1 MFLLRH
7 LNRIRVPLSGFSVR
21 KPLVR
26 PSLRPWAVAPCGVRQ
41 YGAQD
46 VSPNQTTPQP
56 GQETPD
62 PNEGESK
69 EDEEKSTAYKMF
81 ESAATTFASIV
92 VLGYDHYPHHDSS
105 QGLLE

>member
-7 LNRIRVPLSGFSVR
+7 LHRIRVPPSGFSVR
-21 KPLVR
+21 KPFVR
-26 PSLRPWAVAPCGVRQ
+26 PSLRPWAVAPWGVRQ

-62 PNEGESK
+62 PNEDEKSK
-69 EDEEKSTAYKMF
+69 EDEDKSTGYKMF

-92 VLGYDHYPHHDSS
+92 VLG
-105 QGLLE
+105 